1 MKTAEHIGYLLILLA
16 CLAGVVWF
24 VISTIADAGR
34 KLTGC
39 KHERFFVV
47 QQERGQVY
55 AQCHDCDKVMVGIDV
70 SMPIP
75 DQLSKDP
82 TIPEDEPAKLRVIR
96 GGKGGN

>member
-39 KHERFFVV
+39 KHLSAYYVSNGEQTFCECF
-47 QQERGQVY
+47 
-55 AQCHDCDKVMVGIDV
+55 DCDTRFPVYNSSSQVNV
-70 SMPIP
+70 TEFR
-75 DQLSKDP
+75 DP
-82 TIPEDEPAKLRVIR
+82 TIPDDEPAKLRVIR